1 MDLVPW
7 HLVVSLFSL
16 LQIWAFIILL
26 HRFDRGPVDY
36 DMQIRDSPNR
46 KPDLGNGQTDR
57 VEYWRKGADLT
68 DPIRSRQN
76 QTGSSPDPEHKSE
89 KRDLVKADTA
99 DMKQIFIRSTA
110 DRHICV
116 QIWHWMSVLELKKEI
131 QDKMG
136 IPVAL
141 QILIFSGHCM
151 QDKHTLQHYR
161 VAKDTTIVLNHRL
174 RGGSKGA
181 TSKPTGNYRDA
192 AKGKYFP
199 KGKESTAVNAP
210 PG

>member
-1 MDLVPW
+1 
-7 HLVVSLFSL
+7 
-16 LQIWAFIILL
+16 
-26 HRFDRGPVDY
+26 
-36 DMQIRDSPNR
+36 
-46 KPDLGNGQTDR
+46 
-57 VEYWRKGADLT
+57 
-68 DPIRSRQN
+68 
-76 QTGSSPDPEHKSE
+76 
-89 KRDLVKADTA
+89 
-99 DMKQIFIRSTA
+99 
-110 DRHICV
+110 
-116 QIWHWMSVLELKKEI
+116 
-131 QDKMG
+131 MG

-210 PG
+210 PGQYIVDQAPENPSISLDLPEVKYIFSDLQKKRCYL